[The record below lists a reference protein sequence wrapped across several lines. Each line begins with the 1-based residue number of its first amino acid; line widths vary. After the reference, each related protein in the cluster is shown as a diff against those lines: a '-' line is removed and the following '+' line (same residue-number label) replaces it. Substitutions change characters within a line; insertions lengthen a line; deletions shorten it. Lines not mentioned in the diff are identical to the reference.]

1 MNDLIKK
8 AMGSQQLANA
18 EAKKEANAE
27 AKKEAEHWPSV
38 EKPAISGA
46 GTNLKVGGGHRSEA
60 KMGAPIRRKA
70 PKKILSPPTFWL

>member
-38 EKPAISGA
+38 EKPAMRGA
-46 GTNLKVGGGHRSEA
+46 GTNLKGGGGAPVRSENGGTDPA
-60 KMGAPIRRKA
+60 QSA
-70 PKKILSPPTFWL
+70 